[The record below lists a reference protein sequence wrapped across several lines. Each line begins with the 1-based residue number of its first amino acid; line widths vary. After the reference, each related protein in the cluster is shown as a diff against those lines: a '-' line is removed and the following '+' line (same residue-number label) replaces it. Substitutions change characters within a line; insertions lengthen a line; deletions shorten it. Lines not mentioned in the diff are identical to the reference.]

1 MKKLISIIYLSLLS
15 NVLSAQS
22 APSKIVINNVQIFN
36 GKDNKIVKGNILIEG
51 NLIKTITSMPIV
63 IDNSSGVKV
72 IDGHG
77 KYLMPGLIDAHVH
90 LLFESVPQM
99 QALMSDYAMLNLMAA
114 KASVTYLRSM
124 IIQIGSLLCKV

>member
-51 NLIKTITSMPIV
+51 NLIKTITFYYIYF
-63 IDNSSGVKV
+63 I
-72 IDGHG
+72 
-77 KYLMPGLIDAHVH
+77 
-90 LLFESVPQM
+90 
-99 QALMSDYAMLNLMAA
+99 
-114 KASVTYLRSM
+114 R
-124 IIQIGSLLCKV
+124 

>member
-51 NLIKTITSMPIV
+51 NLIKTI
-63 IDNSSGVKV
+63 N
-72 IDGHG
+72 
-77 KYLMPGLIDAHVH
+77 
-90 LLFESVPQM
+90 
-99 QALMSDYAMLNLMAA
+99 A
-114 KASVTYLRSM
+114 KKRR
-124 IIQIGSLLCKV
+124 I